1 MLFRTLLAYLQLFS
15 KFRNPRTIFRE
26 PEINQVYYELLS
38 HKHPDVQKAALECIL
53 TYKHKFLVP
62 YTEHLFA
69 LIDTKSF
76 KNEVTKFKIDKDSG
90 AIQEEHRTEL
100 IPILMRLVY
109 SKMTAKAGM
118 RSGGKAGPGVRRAL
132 VLRFL
137 AGCDEDEMLIFMKM
151 AFKFF
156 DPYLQGLF
164 YLLSFKVL

>member
-1 MLFRTLLAYLQLFS
+1 MAYLQLFS